1 MQLGFVLTKAHLLS
15 DACRQRHD
23 WPHKTSR
30 SSTASRVNRGE
41 HGSVSRTNGRFP
53 VYYTSFSTG
62 RREAVGDFA
71 AITAVTILA

>member
-30 SSTASRVNRGE
+30 STASRAGSGE

-53 VYYTSFSTG
+53 VYYASFSTG
-62 RREAVGDFA
+62 RREAVGDFV